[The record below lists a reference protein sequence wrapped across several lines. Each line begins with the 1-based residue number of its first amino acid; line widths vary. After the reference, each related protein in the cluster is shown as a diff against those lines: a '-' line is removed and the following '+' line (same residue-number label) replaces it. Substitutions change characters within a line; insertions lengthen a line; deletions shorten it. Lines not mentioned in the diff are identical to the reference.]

1 MKKWRWQRISKGNE
15 FVLKRFFIKIA
26 RESYETDLE
35 VRQTL
40 SDKTVKPDKLSM
52 NCTKTTILYIYE
64 ERKRKKRKFTTHC
77 RARET
82 FNKNSKQ

>member
-1 MKKWRWQRISKGNE
+1 MEVAENIEG
-15 FVLKRFFIKIA
+15 KRVCFKAFFFIKIA

-52 NCTKTTILYIYE
+52 NCTKTTIVYIYE